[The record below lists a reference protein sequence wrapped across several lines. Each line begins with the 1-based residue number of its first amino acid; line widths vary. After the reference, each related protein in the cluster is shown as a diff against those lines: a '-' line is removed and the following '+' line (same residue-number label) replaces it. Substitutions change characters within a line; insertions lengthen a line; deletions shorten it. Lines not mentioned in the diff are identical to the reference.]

1 MSVGWLF
8 SILVCPVCREP
19 LSFEAD
25 GADGDGYLVHASASS
40 CLEAYPVIN
49 GVPRLLSG
57 RYRSEIA
64 KRHAD
69 WFQRTPRR
77 MATWSRWRSAGGGD
91 SVVEGFDFEW
101 AHFRRVQ
108 TTEQRRV
115 FAMYFDAVP
124 AGAFSPDAVVLDAGS
139 GAGRWAAEVAA
150 RGPRVVALDLGSSI
164 DVTRA
169 NTDPERVACV
179 QADLRDVPFKDE
191 AFDWA
196 YSLGVLHHL
205 DDASGPLARIVRS
218 VRPAG
223 LVLIYL
229 YYALDNRG
237 LAFRAVYAA
246 VNAARRVTSR
256 LPRPVAL
263 VFSSVAAALI
273 YWPLATIARLLES
286 VGVRGIAAALPLA
299 AYRHS
304 SFETMRN
311 DSLDRFGTRLENR
324 FTRQQVT
331 RLMEGAGLE
340 GVRVADT
347 LPFWHAT
354 GRRSDRPSSADGGG
368 DAP

>member
-1 MSVGWLF
+1 MSVDWLV

-19 LSFEAD
+19 LLFEAD
-25 GADGDGYLVHASASS
+25 GADGDGYLVHASESS
-40 CLEAYPVIN
+40 CREAYPVIT
-49 GVPRLLSG
+49 GVPRLLGG

-64 KRHAD
+64 KRHAE

-77 MATWSRWRSAGGGD
+77 MATWARWRTTALD
-91 SVVEGFDFEW
+91 DEVVEGFDFEW

-108 TTEQRRV
+108 TTEQKRV

-124 AGAFSPDAVVLDAGS
+124 DGAFSSQAVVLDAGS

-150 RGPRVVALDLGSSI
+150 KGPRVVALDLGSSI
-164 DVTRA
+164 DLTRA
-169 NTDPERVACV
+169 NTDPKRVACV
-179 QADLRDVPFKDE
+179 QADLRDVPFKEE

-205 DDASGPLARIVRS
+205 DDASRPLARIVRS
-218 VRPAG
+218 VRPRG
-223 LVLIYL
+223 LVLVYL

-237 LAFRAVYAA
+237 PAFRAVYKV
-246 VNAARRVTSR
+246 VNAARLMTSR
-256 LPRPVAL
+256 LPRPATL
-263 VFSSVAAALI
+263 VFSSVAAALL
-273 YWPLATIARLLES
+273 YWPLATIARTLES
-286 VGVRGIAAALPLA
+286 AGLRGVAAALPLA

-324 FTRQQVT
+324 FTRQQVA

-354 GRRSDRPSSADGGG
+354 GTRSARPDQ
-368 DAP
+368 